1 MKVLAILL
9 LFSLL
14 SACDISGVF
23 TISPSTDAPRAVVYT
38 LSSGDP
44 AAYFG
49 SEAESLELSDGS
61 IRIDGMDYLIDGGAI
76 MTNLGS
82 ADILISD
89 EEIVISAAGYPE
101 LRFQRSS

>member
-9 LFSLL
+9 LSSLL

-23 TISPSTDAPRAVVYT
+23 TISPSADAPRAVAYT

-49 SEAESLELSDGS
+49 SDAESLELSDDS
-61 IRIDGMDYLIDGGAI
+61 IRIDGIDHPVDGGSI
-76 MTNLGS
+76 MTNLGF
-82 ADILISD
+82 ADIRISD

-101 LRFQRSS
+101 LRYRRSS